1 MEPGFKL
8 KTKELPMLAESESA
22 SLMTKAGS
30 IAKQGAMTI
39 LVTSVVLNIL
49 MAGPLQAIFDV
60 VKSTQ
65 ILLHLL
71 LIKVS
76 IPATTSIFFT

>member
-1 MEPGFKL
+1 
-8 KTKELPMLAESESA
+8 MLAESESA
-22 SLMTKAGS
+22 LLMAKAGI

-49 MAGPLQAIFDV
+49 MAGPLQTIFDV

-71 LIKVS
+71 LINVS

>member
-1 MEPGFKL
+1 MV
-8 KTKELPMLAESESA
+8 S
-22 SLMTKAGS
+22 S
-30 IAKQGAMTI
+30 I
-39 LVTSVVLNIL
+39 VLNII

-71 LIKVS
+71 LINVS
-76 IPATTSIFFT
+76 IPATTSIFFIQLIALMTFKVFDPNSLFIEWLKLEEHEPLSD